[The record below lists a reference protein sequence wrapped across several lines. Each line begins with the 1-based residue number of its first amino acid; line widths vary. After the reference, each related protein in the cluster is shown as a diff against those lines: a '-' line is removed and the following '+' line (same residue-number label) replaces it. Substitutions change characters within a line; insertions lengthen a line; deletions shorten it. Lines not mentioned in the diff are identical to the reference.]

1 MEEEAGKRY
10 VKDEKIQ
17 NTMEKYRAQEKNR
30 RIRGSKSMETGQNG
44 SHFVFWHRF
53 MRKNIV
59 FQRNT
64 KRDQRHFTGQEQRHM
79 EGVSFLHFALP
90 PSRGRG

>member
-30 RIRGSKSMETGQNG
+30 RIRGS
-44 SHFVFWHRF
+44 
-53 MRKNIV
+53 
-59 FQRNT
+59 
-64 KRDQRHFTGQEQRHM
+64 
-79 EGVSFLHFALP
+79 
-90 PSRGRG
+90 